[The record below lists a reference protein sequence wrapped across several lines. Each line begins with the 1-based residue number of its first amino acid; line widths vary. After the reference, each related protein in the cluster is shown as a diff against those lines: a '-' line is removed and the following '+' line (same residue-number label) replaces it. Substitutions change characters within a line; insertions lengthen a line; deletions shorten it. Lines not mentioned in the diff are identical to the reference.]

1 MQNIGGTAKFF
12 VLCEGLFFLRRK
24 ILKEIK
30 ELSKTYEPASFE
42 DRLYKKWKSEGHFIA
57 DPKSEKP
64 SYSIVM
70 PPPNVTGDL
79 HLGHAINNTLQD
91 VLIRWK
97 RLSGYEVLWVPGT
110 DHASISTEARVVA
123 KLESEGIK
131 KESLTRE
138 EFLKEAWDWTHKY
151 GGNIKHQLER
161 LGVSCDW
168 SRDSFTLDENLSEA
182 VIEVFIRLYEEGLIY
197 QGDRIVNWCPSC
209 GTAISDIEVE
219 HADEEGKLYYINY
232 PIIGED
238 SSIMIATTR
247 PETMLGDLAVAVN
260 PEDERYSEFI
270 GKMLSLPLVNREIPI
285 ISDEYVLSEF
295 GTGAVKITPSHDP
308 NDFVVGERHNLGQCI
323 VIENDATIS
332 EGYGEFSGKD
342 RYIARKMI
350 VEELQK
356 LGLLVKIEN
365 HAHAV
370 GHCER
375 CDAVIEPLISKQWFV
390 KMKELAKPAKDAYAS
405 GELNLYPDRFGKIY
419 TNWLDNI
426 RDWCISRQLW
436 WGHRLPVYYCEECGE
451 TIISREMP
459 DICPSC
465 NSSRIKQDED
475 TLDTWFSSALWP
487 FSTLGWPKDT
497 EDLKKFFPT
506 DVLVTGYDIIF
517 FWVIRMVFSSLHQ
530 MGELPFKDVYFNGL
544 VRDSQGRKMSK
555 SLNNGIDPLEVIDKY
570 GADALRFMLITGN
583 TPGNDMRFYVERV
596 EAARNFAN
604 KLWNASRF
612 VLMHMD
618 KNTSDDIS
626 AIDLE
631 TTDKWIITK
640 LENTIH
646 NVEVNLNRYD
656 LGIAAGNL
664 HDFIWDM
671 FCDWYIELVKNRLFS
686 NDEQSKEAAKTT
698 LLYVLKNILK
708 LLHPFMPFI
717 TEEIYSFL
725 PNVDGLLI
733 NETWPVYKEDLKFN
747 KEEFEIETMIEAV
760 KAIRNIRT
768 EMNIHPSKKSDVY
781 LLSNDDQII
790 DTFKTNKDMLFSLAN
805 TSDFY
810 ITEEDYTDDSMTI
823 VKSGYK
829 LFIPLKGLIDYEKEL
844 LRLNKE
850 KENIESEIKRASG
863 KLNNESFVSK
873 APEHVV
879 TAEKEKLEKYEKLLA
894 EINNSIKEVENK
906 I

>member
-1 MQNIGGTAKFF
+1 M
-12 VLCEGLFFLRRK
+12 
-24 ILKEIK
+24 KEIR
-30 ELSKTYEPASFE
+30 ELSKTYEPDKFE
-42 DRLYKKWKSEGHFIA
+42 DRLYKTWKEGGHFIA
-57 DPKSEKP
+57 DANSDKP

-70 PPPNVTGDL
+70 PPPNVTGNL

-97 RLSGYEVLWVPGT
+97 RMAGYEVLWVPGT

-131 KESLTRE
+131 KEDLTRE

-151 GGNIKHQLER
+151 GGNIKNQLER

-168 SRDSFTLDENLSEA
+168 TRDSFTLDEHLSKA
-182 VIEVFIRLYEEGLIY
+182 VEEVFIRLYNKGFIY

-219 HADEEGKLYYINY
+219 HVDEDGKLYYINY

-238 SSIMIATTR
+238 ASVMIATTR

-260 PEDERYSEFI
+260 PNDERFVSII
-270 GKMLSLPLVNREIPI
+270 GKKLNLPLVDREIPLI
-285 ISDEYVLSEF
+285 ADEYVLSEF

-308 NDFVVGERHNLGQCI
+308 NDFAVGDRHNLGQCI

-332 EGYGEFSGKD
+332 DGYGDYSGKD
-342 RYIARKMI
+342 RYVARKMI
-350 VEELQK
+350 VEDLEK
-356 LGLLVKIEN
+356 LGLLVKIEE
-365 HAHAV
+365 HGHAV

-375 CDAVIEPLISKQWFV
+375 CSTVIEPLISKQWFV
-390 KMKELAKPAKDAYAS
+390 KMKELAKPAKEAYTN
-405 GELNLYPDRFGKIY
+405 GELKLYPDRFGKVY

-436 WGHRLPVYYCEECGE
+436 WGHRLPVYYCTECNE

-459 DICPSC
+459 DVCPSC
-465 NSSRIKQDED
+465 GSDKFIQDPD

-487 FSTLGWPKDT
+487 FSTLGWPEDT
-497 EDLKKFFPT
+497 QDLKKFFPT
-506 DVLVTGYDIIF
+506 NVLVTGYDIIF
-517 FWVIRMVFSSLHQ
+517 FWVIRMVFSSIQQ

-544 VRDSQGRKMSK
+544 VRDSLGRKMSK
-555 SLNNGIDPLEVIDKY
+555 SLNNGIDPLEVIDQY
-570 GADALRFMLITGN
+570 GADALRFMLVTGN
-583 TPGNDMRFYVERV
+583 TPGNDMRFYIEKV
-596 EAARNFAN
+596 EASRNFAN

-618 KNTSDDIS
+618 DDVSDDITKVK
-626 AIDLE
+626 LE
-631 TTDKWIITK
+631 TSDKWIITK
-640 LENTIH
+640 LQNTIE
-646 NVEVNLNRYD
+646 NVELNLGRYD

-686 NDEQSKEAAKTT
+686 DDQESKESTKTT

-717 TEEIYSFL
+717 TEEIYSYL
-725 PNVDGLLI
+725 PNVDSLLI
-733 NETWPVYKEDLKFN
+733 NAQWPAHDKNLLFEKD
-747 KEEFEIETMIEAV
+747 EFEIETMIEAI
-760 KAIRNIRT
+760 KSIRNIRS
-768 EMNIHPSKKSDVY
+768 EMNIHPSKKSDLY
-781 LLSNDDQII
+781 IYTNERKYI
-790 DTFKTNKDMLFSLAN
+790 DTFKGNDGMLHSLAN
-805 TSDFY
+805 ILNSHLTDSEY
-810 ITEEDYTDDSMTI
+810 AEDAISI
-823 VKSGYK
+823 IKSGYK

-844 LRLNKE
+844 ERLNKE
-850 KENIESEIKRASG
+850 RENIESEIKRASS

-873 APEHVV
+873 APEKVV
-879 TAEKEKLEKYEKLLA
+879 QAERDKLEKYESLLA
-894 EINNSIKEVENK
+894 DINQSIKEVENK
-906 I
+906 KNEL